1 MKSLI
6 NAFTIIVAIA
16 GVACT
21 SKQNAS
27 DEHQTHHHI
36 SVLIVDG
43 QNNHG
48 NWPQTTQIMHDML
61 EQTGNFTVDVYRTR
75 FVWNGGELAAKYPA
89 DNILNPQELPAP
101 KTDPQFSPDFD
112 KYDVVISNFG
122 WKAAPWPADT
132 KTRFEQYMKQGGGL
146 VVVHAANNAFPH
158 WQAFNEMIGL
168 GGWGGRN
175 EQSGPYVYYD
185 ENNNIVRDSGPGQ
198 AGGHGHQHP
207 FTITTRQADHP
218 IMHSFPIQWQHEKD
232 ELYNRLRGP
241 AKNMTI
247 LATAFDSPSFN
258 GNGRHEPVVLTIDYY
273 KGRVFHTTL
282 GHGTHVYKAPSFQQ
296 LLTAGTTWAAGHHD

>member
-1 MKSLI
+1 MKILLI
-6 NAFTIIVAIA
+6 AFTLIVAIA

-21 SKQNAS
+21 SKQNANY
-27 DEHQTHHHI
+27 DLHTQQPI
-36 SVLIVDG
+36 FVLIVDG

-61 EQTGNFTVDVYRTR
+61 EETGNFHVDVYRTR
-75 FVWNGGELAAKYPA
+75 FVWNGGELVAKYPA
-89 DNILNPQELPAP
+89 DNVSDPALLSTP
-101 KTDPQFSPDFD
+101 KTDPLFSPDFD
-112 KYDVVISNFG
+112 RYDVVISNFG
-122 WKAAPWPADT
+122 WKAAAWPAET
-132 KTRFEQYMKQGGGL
+132 EASFERYMKQGGGL

-158 WQAFNEMIGL
+158 WPAFNEMIGL
-168 GGWGGRN
+168 GGWGGRS

-185 ENNNIVRDSGPGQ
+185 ENDNLVYDRGAGQ

-207 FTITTRQADHP
+207 FTVTIRQADHP
-218 IMHSFPIQWQHEKD
+218 IMQSFPIHWQHAKD

-258 GNGRHEPVVLTIDYY
+258 GSGRHEPVVLTIDYY
-273 KGRVFHTTL
+273 EGRVFHTTL
-282 GHGTHVYKAPSFQQ
+282 GHGTHVYKAPTFQQ
-296 LLTAGTTWAAGHHD
+296 LLIAGTTWAAGH